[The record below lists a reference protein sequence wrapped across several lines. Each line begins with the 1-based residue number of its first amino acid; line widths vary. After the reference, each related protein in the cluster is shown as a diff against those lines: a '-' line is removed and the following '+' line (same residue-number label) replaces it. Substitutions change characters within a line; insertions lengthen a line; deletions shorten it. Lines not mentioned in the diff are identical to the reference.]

1 MSSMWEVS
9 AAAQSFH
16 RYWGTVGA
24 VGAATEGAY
33 FAAVRTDFC
42 HEGPDQAPTVRG
54 HWVRFQAACLWLHAT
69 GPGRC

>member
-1 MSSMWEVS
+1 MS

-42 HEGPDQAPTVRG
+42 QESSDKAPTVRG
-54 HWVRFQAACLWLHAT
+54 HWVRSQAARL
-69 GPGRC
+69 

>member
-1 MSSMWEVS
+1 VS

-42 HEGPDQAPTVRG
+42 QESSDKAPTVRG
-54 HWVRFQAACLWLHAT
+54 HWVRSQAARL
-69 GPGRC
+69 